1 MRKTTIELHIISAIL
16 CVGLVFMTLDVST
29 AYSAEAKW
37 IKVSNIHS
45 FFQSYGSEPEEA
57 FILEQ
62 QAGMRW
68 PAFYAIQDCQAARGM
83 WIGLTNY
90 TDVVANNKVYSH
102 KVVHCGPR
110 PRTEIE
116 ENEFMPVTFKLVG
129 RMAHSDVYVDGE
141 PATPLVYDDIVEEYD
156 PSMGADRM
164 LYTKVNTEVG
174 ITFTKKIY
182 AFSQQY
188 NDNYFI
194 YDFTFKNTG
203 ICSKADATGAI
214 QTHQQTLQD
223 VYFHWQ
229 YRNAV
234 SKEGNVEGAVID
246 YVGDPGWG
254 TPRSMRWGIHCMN
267 HVIGIDPVN
276 PSMAGKLFTGVTDMG
291 GDKLDDDGNTI
302 RAFYSWGG
310 RHSGVSYDNIGS
322 PNYQGY
328 KADGRMGASQFI
340 GVATIHADKSV
351 SDKSD
356 DPYQPAMT
364 RKIESND
371 KATLTNTQWDEDRM
385 TEEYQ
390 GWMSSGHPT
399 KTQAEEVGAGF
410 ADQTAG
416 VGGGGFSQAIAF
428 GPYTMAPGDSIHIV
442 MAEGIA
448 GISREKNLSIG
459 RNWYSVVKD
468 KKTVNVTLADGT
480 MKSISSETD
489 ANNYKDAWVYTAEDS
504 LIQTY
509 RRAISLYK
517 NGLSLGDETP
527 PDPPSTFE
535 VESQGNRI
543 YLKWTTN
550 AETHPRFEGYKIYRA
565 LGAEDSTYYL
575 IGDLNKSDG
584 NLAAEFS
591 DFTAVRGQSYYYYV
605 VSYDNG
611 STNTIS
617 PGYPL
622 HSSPFYTRTNKAAFL
637 RKPPAD
643 DMSEIRIVP
652 NPYNIRNRNLQ
663 YSGEYNKIMFL
674 NLPVECKIRIFTE
687 RGDLI
692 YTINHYGSGDN
703 RWDLITSSRQIVVSG
718 VYIATFETPDGKV
731 AYQKFVIIR

>member
-1 MRKTTIELHIISAIL
+1 
-16 CVGLVFMTLDVST
+16 
-29 AYSAEAKW
+29 
-37 IKVSNIHS
+37 
-45 FFQSYGSEPEEA
+45 
-57 FILEQ
+57 
-62 QAGMRW
+62 
-68 PAFYAIQDCQAARGM
+68 
-83 WIGLTNY
+83 
-90 TDVVANNKVYSH
+90 
-102 KVVHCGPR
+102 
-110 PRTEIE
+110 
-116 ENEFMPVTFKLVG
+116 
-129 RMAHSDVYVDGE
+129 
-141 PATPLVYDDIVEEYD
+141 
-156 PSMGADRM
+156 
-164 LYTKVNTEVG
+164 
-174 ITFTKKIY
+174 
-182 AFSQQY
+182 
-188 NDNYFI
+188 
-194 YDFTFKNTG
+194 
-203 ICSKADATGAI
+203 
-214 QTHQQTLQD
+214 
-223 VYFHWQ
+223 
-229 YRNAV
+229 
-234 SKEGNVEGAVID
+234 
-246 YVGDPGWG
+246 
-254 TPRSMRWGIHCMN
+254 
-267 HVIGIDPVN
+267 
-276 PSMAGKLFTGVTDMG
+276 
-291 GDKLDDDGNTI
+291 
-302 RAFYSWGG
+302 
-310 RHSGVSYDNIGS
+310 
-322 PNYQGY
+322 
-328 KADGRMGASQFI
+328 
-340 GVATIHADKSV
+340 
-351 SDKSD
+351 
-356 DPYQPAMT
+356 MT

-591 DFTAVRGQSYYYYV
+591 DFTAVRGQSYYYYI